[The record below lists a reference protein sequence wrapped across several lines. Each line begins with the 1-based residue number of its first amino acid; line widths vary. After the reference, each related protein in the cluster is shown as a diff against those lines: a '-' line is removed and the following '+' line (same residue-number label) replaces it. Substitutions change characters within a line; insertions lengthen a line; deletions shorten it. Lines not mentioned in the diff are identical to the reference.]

1 MALYMLMAKYT
12 PEAIKTI
19 VEGDTDRAAASQAVC
34 EAAGGKMLGFYGL
47 IGQEYHVAIIA
58 EMPGV
63 SEYMGTLLTA
73 TMGGAIEDFK
83 TIPMYSVE
91 EHFNARDIYQKIKAS
106 YAPPS

>member
-1 MALYMLMAKYT
+1 MALYMLMVKYT
-12 PEAIKTI
+12 PEAIKTV
-19 VEGDTDRAAASQAVC
+19 VESDTDRAAASQAVC

-58 EMPGV
+58 EMPSV
-63 SEYMGTLLTA
+63 SEYLGTMRTA
-73 TMGGAIEDFK
+73 IMGGAIEDFK

-91 EHFNARDIYQKIKAS
+91 EHSKARDIYRKVKAS